1 MNVVVTGASKGIG
14 LAIAEKLLNMQAIEK
29 IAICSRSRSEID
41 AARTELLER
50 HPDATII
57 AEECDVSREDE
68 VTFFADYALRELGH
82 VDVLVNNAGF
92 GKFSQ
97 VKDMSTEL
105 WKDVLNTN
113 LRGVFLMTKA
123 LLPSMRKQKSGT
135 IVTIGSLAGKNG
147 FSGGAAYCAAKFAV
161 RGMMQ
166 SLFLEVREDN
176 VRVITLFPGS
186 VDTHFFERAGV
197 GPQMAQ
203 KALHASDIADAV
215 AVAITLPQHA
225 DISELDIR
233 PTNPKG

>member
-1 MNVVVTGASKGIG
+1 MNVVITGASKGIG
-14 LAIAEKLLNMQAIEK
+14 LAIAKALLDAGQIDKL
-29 IAICSRSRSEID
+29 AICSRSRLEIIEAKD
-41 AARTELLER
+41 ELISLYP
-50 HPDATII
+50 HAFVI
-57 AEECDVSREDE
+57 AQECDVSREDA
-68 VTFFADYALRELGH
+68 VDLFAENVQRELGH
-82 VDVLVNNAGF
+82 VDVLINNAGF

-97 VKDMSTEL
+97 VQDLTTET
-105 WKDVLNTN
+105 WRSVLNTN

-123 LLPSMRKQKSGT
+123 LLPTMRRRKSGSIIT
-135 IVTIGSLAGKNG
+135 ISSLAGKNG

-161 RGMMQ
+161 RGLMQ

-186 VDTHFFERAGV
+186 VDTEFFARAGV

-203 KALHASDIADAV
+203 KALRAEDIASAV
-215 AVAITLPQHA
+215 LAAIALPQHA